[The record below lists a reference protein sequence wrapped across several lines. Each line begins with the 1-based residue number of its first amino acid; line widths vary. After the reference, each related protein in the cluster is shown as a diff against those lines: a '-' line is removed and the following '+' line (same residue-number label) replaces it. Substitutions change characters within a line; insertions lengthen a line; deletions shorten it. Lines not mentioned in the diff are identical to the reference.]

1 MNISLAKSFFGDKI
15 QNFELTFENPY
26 QDVDFYLRHVKQR
39 LIELLNQEQQSHNG
53 IKVKLSLKCIFMEKR
68 SHGLKIQKSEK
79 QFSTNLKTFNNE
91 GEVDGMFKEIKDQM
105 PTNENIELQKI
116 VHLSIYVDSTKK
128 FLEIPN
134 RKEKVPLVVFVK
146 FQEEEATSQDP
157 ELPREYVPVGFGC
170 CLLKHNEP
178 SYFHHRFKNENVFRE
193 FWEILETKVNQEKS
207 NVVPIMI
214 ADFTKYTHC
223 FLIRG
228 LKREDDVTIKGSIN
242 TKVTSLIKKT
252 MHTTL
257 KCLDF
262 SQFLPMHW
270 DYDSNRNENIKYMVE
285 IFQEVRKLCDSCGL
299 DLANY
304 SSLAHFAWN
313 YMLKFRSENGEDPIP
328 ILEDEE
334 KIEFIAKSIRGGLR
348 DCSKRV
354 AEANNIHVENYN
366 GQDQQTF
373 IVTLDLNNSYGW
385 AMSQNLPWDNFRW
398 VDEKQFADHYHVINL
413 KENDETGYIFEV
425 DLEYPEELHDE
436 HSDMPFCCVHSTQP
450 QEPRLQLNLHNKEK
464 YVILDQNLKQ
474 CMNHGLKLKK
484 IHRVLQF
491 TKKPWLKDY
500 VYYNT
505 RLRNKSK
512 EGSLERKFYKMLNTK
527 ICDKLNERFDKR
539 HYTTVATKAEDLRNL
554 NSNYFDRIIH
564 GVHGDVVLFEFK
576 PEKIKTPRPIFA
588 MFAVLELSKMRMYQF
603 HYDVMVKKYGKRLKL
618 LRLYTDNF
626 FYEIQ
631 TDDFY
636 KDVASDPNL
645 LAKFVPEGNLSKRKP
660 EEVLGKMRD
669 ESDGKKVCKY
679 YSTRYSNYF
688 LRFTDGSCKPLIV
701 SPALTAQEEE
711 TPTEEDFR
719 KCIFE
724 DQPIT
729 LEREKTFTE
738 ECKVFKTR
746 NREVLV
752 EPGDPKRYIKEDK
765 INTLAKGHKGIPST
779 SN

>member
-1 MNISLAKSFFGDKI
+1 MEISLVKSSFGDKI

-53 IKVKLSLKCIFMEKR
+53 IKVKLALKCIFLEKR
-68 SHGLKIQKSEK
+68 SHGLKIQKNEK

-91 GEVDGMFKEIKDQM
+91 GEVDGMFKEIKDQI
-105 PTNENIELQKI
+105 PTNENTELQKI

-157 ELPREYVPVGFGC
+157 ELLREYVPVGFGC
-170 CLLKHNEP
+170 CLLKHNEQ
-178 SYFHHRFKNENVFRE
+178 SYFHHRFESENVFRE
-193 FWEILETKVNQEKS
+193 FWEILETKVIQEKS
-207 NVVPIMI
+207 NFVPIMI

-228 LKREDDVTIKGSIN
+228 LKREDEVTIIGSVN
-242 TKVTSLIKKT
+242 TKVISLKKKII
-252 MHTTL
+252 HTTL

-262 SQFLPMHW
+262 SAFLPIHW
-270 DYDSNRNENIKYMVE
+270 AYDSNENVTYMVE
-285 IFQEVRKLCDSCGL
+285 IFQKIRKLCDPSGL

-304 SSLAHFAWN
+304 SSLADFAWN

-366 GQDQQTF
+366 DQDQQTF
-373 IVTLDLNNSYGW
+373 IVTLDLNNAYGW

-398 VDEKQFADHYHVINL
+398 VDEKKFADHYHIINL
-413 KENDETGYIFEV
+413 NENDETGYIFEV
-425 DLEYPEELHDE
+425 DLDYPEELHEE

-450 QEPRLQLNLHNKEK
+450 HEPRLQLNLHNKEK

-505 RLRNKSK
+505 RLRNKAK
-512 EGSLERKFYKMLNTK
+512 EGSLERNFYKMLNVRVYG
-527 ICDKLNERFDKR
+527 KLNERFDKW
-539 HYTTVATKAEDLRNL
+539 HYTTVATKAEDLRKL
-554 NSNYFDRIIH
+554 NSNYVDRIIH
-564 GVHGDVVLFEFK
+564 GEYGDVVLFEFSPK
-576 PEKIKTPRPIFA
+576 KTRSKRPIFA
-588 MFAVLELSKMRMYQF
+588 MFSVLELSKMRMYQF

-618 LRLYTDNF
+618 LRLNTDNF
-626 FYEIQ
+626 IYEIE
-631 TDDFY
+631 TESFN
-636 KDVASDPNL
+636 KDLGSDPRL
-645 LAKFVPEGNLSKRKP
+645 LAEFVPEGHLSKRKP

-669 ESDGKKVCKY
+669 ESGGKKICKY

-688 LRFTDGSCKPLIV
+688 IRFDDGSCKIIF
-701 SPALTAQEEE
+701 PALTAQEKERI
-711 TPTEEDFR
+711 TEEDFR

-724 DQPIT
+724 NEPIVM
-729 LEREKTFTE
+729 EREKMLTE
-738 ECKVFKTR
+738 EFKVFGTR
-746 NREVLV
+746 NREVV
-752 EPGDPKRYIKEDK
+752 VGPGDLKRYIKEDK
-765 INTLAKGHKGIPST
+765 INTLAKGHKDIPST
-779 SN
+779 RN